1 MMISN
6 LIGKEFDSESV
17 SGDHHKCIK
26 TKVKSYGD
34 KVTTNFQG
42 KKISTEN
49 ASYKSLSLIMLDFV
63 ITVNKKYYPKT
74 LLEYFKYEVKKNEIE
89 NLINDHSDPSSCDNE
104 YETESDDES
113 KKPSKKSGSI
123 D

>member
-6 LIGKEFDSESV
+6 LIGKEFHSKSV

-42 KKISTEN
+42 KKIPTEN

-63 ITVNKKYYPKT
+63 IIVNKKYYPKT

>member
-6 LIGKEFDSESV
+6 LIGKEFDSKSV

-42 KKISTEN
+42 KKVPTEN

-63 ITVNKKYYPKT
+63 IIVNKKYYPKT